1 LIAIYVD
8 SYSHSTWLDAATVL
22 PPDVQYAAAHVFPVG
37 IIVHAS
43 SLFAFAKL
51 LSVWMCCTCVTA
63 VPPAVVQ
70 SDEDAV
76 HEFPVAT
83 FSHAT
88 SFAAVTLLPPLAV
101 QLAAT
106 HVCPDDAK
114 DWLHAPPFEHGVL
127 PHSSTSRL
135 QLSPSQPFGQ
145 VQAYE
150 SVPSTHTP
158 SLRQGDDPHSSTG

>member
-1 LIAIYVD
+1 
-8 SYSHSTWLDAATVL
+8 
-22 PPDVQYAAAHVFPVG
+22 
-37 IIVHAS
+37 
-43 SLFAFAKL
+43 
-51 LSVWMCCTCVTA
+51 M
-63 VPPAVVQ
+63 
-70 SDEDAV
+70 
-76 HEFPVAT
+76 AT

-101 QLAAT
+101 QVAAT